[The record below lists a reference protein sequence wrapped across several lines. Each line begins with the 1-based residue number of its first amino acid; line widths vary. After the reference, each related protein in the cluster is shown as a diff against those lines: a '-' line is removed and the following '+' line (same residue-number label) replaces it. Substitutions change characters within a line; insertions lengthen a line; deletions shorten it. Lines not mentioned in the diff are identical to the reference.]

1 MYKES
6 LFQLIRNEEVVL
18 WAGAGMSMYAGYP
31 SGVALAKQIYFDL
44 PDSQRT
50 YVNENMGLTSLAEEY
65 RAIKGTRN
73 GLIVL
78 LTKCFHSSPTS
89 IEYHQK
95 LSQIPHFKT
104 IITTNYDRLFETAYG
119 DKAQLIFSTE
129 HVPYIDKDKVQIFK
143 VHGDLTKP
151 DSIILTTSDY
161 NNFFKS
167 GAEQN
172 LIWTVVKERVATKNI
187 LFIGYNL
194 ADPNVDVI
202 FSKITDALGENKK
215 ECFLVSP
222 SLPPHKVAEL
232 HKKGIHFIESSG
244 EEFIDELIGNIDDNI
259 YLDLDA
265 GLVDVNT
272 LRKYVDKAGHL
283 PQLVASN
290 DKYRLKGVSSKNEEY
305 DMGVE
310 FSMRLDANENKALM
324 DLFNG
329 NSADAVTIPKEILL
343 ASKHVLDGI
352 TVSKSISD
360 LTFSPLPT
368 LDSTIDIRFEAG
380 LEYDNVGLQ
389 IFPLAGKVE
398 ARIGLRGAFVSLEH
412 QRGKGEEG
420 SIQLTFSYNHDKIVK
435 RVREEVELFTFLC
448 SLAEGRKFHVFY
460 KSKHVYTTD
469 LGFIRSQLPLFE
481 FYLSYFTQLQQIEK
495 LHKVIFQGFQFDA
508 IDEKMHHDA
517 HLVIVAASRAEHEY
531 KLDKGVKITFELKTS
546 ADEEEYAMVC
556 SNLEGLSL
564 KSKLEDTI
572 SIHGLDIPLGFANA
586 RVAAPYIGSEETST
600 TSDGR
605 RIVLE
610 IKSRSNTQLVRYDK
624 AYQSSYRA

>member
-31 SGVALAKQIYFDL
+31 SGASLAKQIYLDL

-50 YVNENMGLTSLAEEY
+50 FVNENMGLTALAEEY

-73 GLIVL
+73 GLITL
-78 LTKCFHSSPTS
+78 LTRCFHSTPKSL
-89 IEYHQK
+89 EYHQK

-104 IITTNYDRLFETAYG
+104 IITTNYDRLFETAYE
-119 DKAQLIFSTE
+119 DKAQVIFSNE

-151 DSIILTTSDY
+151 DSVILTTSDY

-172 LIWTVVKERVATKNI
+172 LIWTVVKERVATKRI

-202 FSKITDALGENKK
+202 FSKITDALGENRK
-215 ECFLVSP
+215 ECFLISP

-232 HKKGIHFIESSG
+232 QKRGIHFIESSG
-244 EEFIDELIGNIDDNI
+244 EAFIDELITNIDDNI

-283 PQLVASN
+283 PKLAASDN
-290 DKYRLKGVSSKNEEY
+290 KYRLEGVTSKNDQY
-305 DMGVE
+305 NMGVE
-310 FSMRLDANENKALM
+310 FSVGLDAQQNKALR

-352 TVSKSISD
+352 TVSKSISEM
-360 LTFSPLPT
+360 TFSPLPT
-368 LDSTIDIRFEAG
+368 LDSTIDIRFEEG
-380 LEYDNVGLQ
+380 PEYDDVGLQ

-398 ARIGLRGAFVSLEH
+398 VRIRLRGAIVLLQH
-412 QRGKGEEG
+412 QRGKGEQG
-420 SIQLTFSYNHDKIVK
+420 SIQLTFSYKHDQIVK

-448 SLAEGRKFHVFY
+448 ALAEGKKFHVFH

-495 LHKVIFQGFQFDA
+495 IHKVIFQGFQFDE
-508 IDEKMHHDA
+508 IDEKMHHEA
-517 HLVIVAASRAEHEY
+517 HLVIVAASNVEHEY
-531 KLDKGVKITFELKTS
+531 KLHKGVKITFELATS

-564 KSKLEDTI
+564 KSKLQDTI
-572 SIHGLDIPLGFANA
+572 SIHGLDLPLGFASA
-586 RVAAPYIGSEETST
+586 RVAAPYIGTEETST
-600 TSDGR
+600 TADGR

-610 IKSRSNTQLVRYDK
+610 IKSRSNTQLVKYDK
-624 AYQSSYRA
+624 TYQSS

>member
-31 SGVALAKQIYFDL
+31 SGVALAKQIYIDL

-50 YVNENMGLTSLAEEY
+50 YVNENMGLAALAEEY

-73 GLIVL
+73 GLIAL
-78 LTKCFHSSPTS
+78 LTRCFHSSPKS

-95 LSQIPHFKT
+95 VSQIPHFKT

-119 DKAQLIFSTE
+119 ENAQLIFSNE
-129 HVPYIDKDKVQIFK
+129 HVPYIDKDKVQVFK

-172 LIWTVVKERVATKNI
+172 LVWTVVKERVATKNI

-222 SLPPHKVAEL
+222 SLPPHKVVEL
-232 HKKGIHFIESSG
+232 QKRGIHFIESSG
-244 EEFIDELIGNIDDNI
+244 EAFIDELIGNIDDNI

-283 PQLVASN
+283 PQLAASDN
-290 DKYRLKGVSSKNEEY
+290 KYRLQGVSSKNEQY
-305 DMGVE
+305 SMGVE
-310 FSMRLDANENKALM
+310 FSMRLDAQENKALRN
-324 DLFNG
+324 LLSG
-329 NSADAVTIPKEILL
+329 NTADAVTIPKEILL

-352 TVSKSISD
+352 TVSKTMGD
-360 LTFSPLPT
+360 MTFSPLPT
-368 LDSTIDIRFEAG
+368 LDSTIDIRFEEG
-380 LEYDNVGLQ
+380 LQYDDVGLQ
-389 IFPLAGKVE
+389 IFPLAEKVE
-398 ARIGLRGAFVSLEH
+398 VRIRLRGAFVLLEH
-412 QRGKGEEG
+412 QRGKGEQG
-420 SIQLTFSYNHDKIVK
+420 SIQLTFSYKHDQIVK

-448 SLAEGRKFHVFY
+448 ALGEGKKFHIFH
-460 KSKHVYTTD
+460 KSRHVYTTD

-481 FYLSYFTQLQQIEK
+481 FYLSYFSQLQQIER
-495 LHKVIFQGFQFDA
+495 LHKVIFQGFHFDEV
-508 IDEKMHHDA
+508 DEKMHQDA
-517 HLVIVAASRAEHEY
+517 HLVIVAASSSEHEY
-531 KLDKGVKITFELKTS
+531 KLDKGVKITFELTTS

-564 KSKLEDTI
+564 KSKLQDKI
-572 SIHGLDIPLGFANA
+572 SIHGLDIPLGFASA
-586 RVAAPYIGSEETST
+586 RIVDPYIANDETIAT
-600 TSDGR
+600 PDGR
-605 RIVLE
+605 TIILE
-610 IKSRSNTQLVRYDK
+610 IKSRSGTQLVKYNK
-624 AYQSSYRA
+624 TQQSL